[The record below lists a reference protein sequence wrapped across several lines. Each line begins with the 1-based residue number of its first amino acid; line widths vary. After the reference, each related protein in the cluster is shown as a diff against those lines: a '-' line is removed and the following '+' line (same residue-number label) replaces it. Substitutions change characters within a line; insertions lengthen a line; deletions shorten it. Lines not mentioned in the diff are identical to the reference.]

1 MKISRKVG
9 WDLFR
14 VLMVLV
20 VFAFHANMH
29 LGLSFGIFTKFVT
42 AGSLCMSGFF
52 MLSGAVLY
60 YRYGNKGVF
69 DNGLKG
75 FYLKRFLSILPL
87 YWAIMVLYFLDNPIN
102 SEGLKILPI
111 EILGIQALLPVSFF
125 MVHNGGTWFVSC
137 LLICY
142 VVFPLIAKLIEG
154 LGKTRLITLCI
165 LLITFDIYVLMIV
178 YRFGLVELYSTPV
191 SRCIQFAIGCIIAA
205 TIKTGKNGSI
215 RMPLYIVTFVAAAVT
230 ALLLIITTKMV
241 ENGFFADADILQ
253 KLAMYDVVAV
263 PCFAVLIFILGCTD
277 TNAGGKILMYASN
290 LAYAFFLAQLFIF
303 ERAGKMFD
311 VWDISNNKLRIL
323 ITFIICL
330 IFASALHIVIEKPAN
345 TFVRNKILSKQ

>member
-75 FYLKRFLSILPL
+75 FYLKRFFSILPL
-87 YWAIMVLYFLDNPIN
+87 YWAVMVLYFLDNPIG
-102 SEGLKILPI
+102 SDGLKILPI
-111 EILGIQALLPVSFF
+111 EILGIQALLPVSFY

-142 VVFPLIAKLIEG
+142 AVFPLIAKLIEG

-165 LLITFDIYVLMIV
+165 MFITLDIYVLMIV
-178 YRFGLVELYSTPV
+178 YRFDLVELYSTPV

-205 TIKTGKNGSI
+205 IIQAGKNGNI
-215 RMPLYIVTFVAAAVT
+215 RLPLYIVTVGSPAVT
-230 ALLLIITTKMV
+230 ALLFITTTKMV
-241 ENGFFADADILQ
+241 DNGLFADAEILQ
-253 KLAMYDVVAV
+253 KLAMYDVIAV
-263 PCFAVLIFILGCTD
+263 PCFAILIFMLGCAD
-277 TNAGGKILMYASN
+277 TNVGGKILIHASN

-303 ERAGKMFD
+303 ERAEKAFD
-311 VWDISNNKLRIL
+311 IWDISNNKLRIL
-323 ITFIICL
+323 ISFMICL
-330 IFASALHIVIEKPAN
+330 AFSCTLHFLIEKPAN
-345 TFVRNKILSKQ
+345 TFIKNKILSKQ